1 MGIISVADQ
10 TNEQRTKCCAASGL
24 RREVN
29 EISALLGYYAEHSVN
44 ILPKFRGNLSV
55 PSSMV
60 RIS

>member
-10 TNEQRTKCCAASGL
+10 TNEQRTECCATSGL

-29 EISALLGYYAEHSVN
+29 EIGALLGYYAAHSAN
-44 ILPKFRGNLSV
+44 ILPTFRGKLSV
-55 PSSMV
+55 LSSMV